1 MAIAAAGKTGKYKN
15 EVLRPENVTVDA
27 DYYNMGQNSK
37 VDQERYK
44 AVLAKFTQNQDLKR
58 VLMETK
64 RAKLIHFI
72 RRDDPNMDMIL
83 MKIRNEIA

>member
-44 AVLAKFTQNQDLKR
+44 AVFSRSLLK
-58 VLMETK
+58 
-64 RAKLIHFI
+64 I
-72 RRDDPNMDMIL
+72 
-83 MKIRNEIA
+83 KI